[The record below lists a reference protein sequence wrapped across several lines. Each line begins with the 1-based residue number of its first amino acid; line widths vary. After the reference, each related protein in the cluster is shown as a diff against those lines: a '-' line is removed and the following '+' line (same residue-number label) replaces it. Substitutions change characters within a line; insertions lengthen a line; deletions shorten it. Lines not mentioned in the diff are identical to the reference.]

1 MFLFRTV
8 YGMETGI
15 KGGKNLEVFISEYI
29 APTHIHTKHAH
40 MEQSK
45 AFLQMMHRYS
55 TYSSNTDMHHP
66 QQKTAENYIKVHKKG
81 TNTTLENTGS
91 AIYVW
96 LNDLFLWVIIYN
108 FMPNLPMDTD
118 MIMQFFLSPSL
129 TSAIVF
135 TTNYE
140 TIFTN
145 MIQSKSYLSPRS
157 NTDSG
162 LVLHNI

>member
-1 MFLFRTV
+1 
-8 YGMETGI
+8 METGI

-118 MIMQFFLSPSL
+118 MIMQFFCHHP
-129 TSAIVF
+129 
-135 TTNYE
+135 
-140 TIFTN
+140 
-145 MIQSKSYLSPRS
+145 
-157 NTDSG
+157 
-162 LVLHNI
+162 